1 MKSKLLQLTSMDVTE
16 AEADRFR
23 KAGYAPVLRW
33 AKFVGARESKALKSR
48 EVRTLIARREAKE
61 SA

>member
-1 MKSKLLQLTSMDVTE
+1 MDVTE